1 MLLILVAAM
10 VMMMMMIMMMKQAG
24 MVAGVFISSNGFA
37 YAAPQG
43 KKNRFGQVRLI
54 QNPKLSES

>member
-10 VMMMMMIMMMKQAG
+10 VMMMMMMMKQAG
-24 MVAGVFISSNGFA
+24 MVARVFISSNGFA
-37 YAAPQG
+37 YAAPKG